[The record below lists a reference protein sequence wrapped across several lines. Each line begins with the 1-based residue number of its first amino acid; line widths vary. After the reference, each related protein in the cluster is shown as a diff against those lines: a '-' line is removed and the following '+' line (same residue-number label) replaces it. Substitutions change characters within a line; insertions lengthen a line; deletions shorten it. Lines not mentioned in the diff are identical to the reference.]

1 MSSCAALGNM
11 VICSMNGSL
20 HAALRSTN
28 QSPAC
33 GEHARDLP
41 ALRIDLDH
49 AGEVDLQALDHG
61 RPFALSSTRT
71 ALTQRCASRCRRAR
85 IERGDQVQE
94 SRGSGIALALRW
106 PELEELE
113 REVGGLSTSDIH
125 TMKCEQ
131 CSFKEDKF
139 VPPKPAK

>member
-1 MSSCAALGNM
+1 MRRCGLQTNHPPAANM
-11 VICSMNGSL
+11 RAIFPPCGL
-20 HAALRSTN
+20 ISTT
-28 QSPAC
+28 P
-33 GEHARDLP
+33 GRLTFK
-41 ALRIDLDH
+41 RWTT
-49 AGEVDLQALDHG
+49 AG
-61 RPFALSSTRT
+61 PFALSSTRT

-131 CSFKEDKF
+131 CGFTEDKF